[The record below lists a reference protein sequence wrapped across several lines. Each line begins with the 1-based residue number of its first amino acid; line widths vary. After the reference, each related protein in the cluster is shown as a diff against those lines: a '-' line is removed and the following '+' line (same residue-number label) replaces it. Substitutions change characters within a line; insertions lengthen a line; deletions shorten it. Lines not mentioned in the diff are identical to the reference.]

1 MNLGKNI
8 DLYHIHSVT
17 PDSRVLEDPE
27 VLKELEGIKK
37 NGIEIGISTSG
48 PDQKKSIEKLLRV
61 NEKINLFSFVQS
73 TINIFEQSCISVLK
87 EASEKKINVIAKE
100 VFSNGQL
107 TLANKKIHQKEIQE
121 LNILANDIHL
131 SLEDLSFLWVYQ
143 FPFVKIVLTGASTI
157 PQLRE
162 NIKTLEKSKTNIPD
176 LKRFQIDTSEYW
188 SVRKLLNWN

>member
-1 MNLGKNI
+1 M
-8 DLYHIHSVT
+8 
-17 PDSRVLEDPE
+17 
-27 VLKELEGIKK
+27 
-37 NGIEIGISTSG
+37 
-48 PDQKKSIEKLLRV
+48 
-61 NEKINLFSFVQS
+61 
-73 TINIFEQSCISVLK
+73 
-87 EASEKKINVIAKE
+87 
-100 VFSNGQL
+100 
-107 TLANKKIHQKEIQE
+107 
-121 LNILANDIHL
+121 HL